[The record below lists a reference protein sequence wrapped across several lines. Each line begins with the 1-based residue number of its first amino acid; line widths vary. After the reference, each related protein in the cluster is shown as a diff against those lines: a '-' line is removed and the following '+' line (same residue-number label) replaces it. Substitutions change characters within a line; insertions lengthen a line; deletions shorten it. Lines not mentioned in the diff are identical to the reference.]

1 MMRENVTREGVNGER
16 ELVLGAPSRITHH
29 ETRVPHH
36 ASAPIRANPV

>member
-16 ELVLGAPSRITHH
+16 ELVLGASVTHH